1 MTPNSNSF
9 RPHAIL
15 CVVGCALLIA
25 FVYRHHSASI
35 EKSRNVAAIAHFSN
49 QWAVASEKLRE
60 QKVVN
65 LAVERTF
72 STQTEAIMGY
82 SNSLQAVSVDLQQA
96 EKSADLAAEEA
107 RTQMAQQDAR
117 IAELEQERVGMTKTL
132 GELSGSISNLETQI
146 AQTEQKLQ
154 ASNADREVLMA
165 ELKRLQAE
173 KTDLEERFHNLAALR
188 DQIHKIRDE
197 LSISRRLAWLRRGLF
212 GNLKGAEV
220 LQNGFANAAASAER
234 VSLEVELRRNEPARI
249 VSSQTP

>member
-1 MTPNSNSF
+1 
-9 RPHAIL
+9 
-15 CVVGCALLIA
+15 
-25 FVYRHHSASI
+25 
-35 EKSRNVAAIAHFSN
+35 
-49 QWAVASEKLRE
+49 
-60 QKVVN
+60 
-65 LAVERTF
+65 
-72 STQTEAIMGY
+72 
-82 SNSLQAVSVDLQQA
+82 
-96 EKSADLAAEEA
+96 
-107 RTQMAQQDAR
+107 MAQQDAR